1 MKTWVT
7 MPLRPWGSQVFLAW
21 LRCVIVLL
29 SFHSSI
35 IILMS
40 NLLLTLARGVDDERS
55 NGPLFGSKAISRL
68 LEGEG

>member
-1 MKTWVT
+1 M
-7 MPLRPWGSQVFLAW
+7 AW
-21 LRCVIVLL
+21 LRCAIVLL